1 MATGVSAGGFAEFR
15 PDCALVC
22 PGLLLPLLR
31 VTLPEPPLRIPGPY
45 HTGWARGPRRER
57 SSRLATGACVYLW
70 KALTGRR
77 NCVRNNRHKST
88 DLLAGSFRV
97 LGKDKTIKLGPFIY
111 KTCSEITIRQRPV
124 MQSAAKH
131 LAWGTHSL
139 GATVL
144 ITTTSEMLRCTL
156 HDRPLSLFRNRSI
169 N

>member
-15 PDCALVC
+15 PDYALVC

-31 VTLPEPPLRIPGPY
+31 VTPPEPPPRIPGPY
-45 HTGWARGPRRER
+45 HTGWARGPRRGR

-97 LGKDKTIKLGPFIY
+97 LGKDKHLRGFSFLALLTSWCWGEGGNKLIGPRRLSGKSWWAY
-111 KTCSEITIRQRPV
+111 RKANAR
-124 MQSAAKH
+124 
-131 LAWGTHSL
+131 
-139 GATVL
+139 GA
-144 ITTTSEMLRCTL
+144 
-156 HDRPLSLFRNRSI
+156 
-169 N
+169 